1 MTSSLFPS
9 PLVSYLDTFVVGS
22 GVSDG
27 VRHVGVGDGVRHVG
41 VGDGVRDAVV
51 GRVGIGVGVG
61 PLGSV

>member
-27 VRHVGVGDGVRHVG
+27 VRHVGVGDGVR
-41 VGDGVRDAVV
+41 DAVV
-51 GRVGIGVGVG
+51 GRVGVGVG

>member
-1 MTSSLFPS
+1 MNNKQQLGMRSSRFIFG
-9 PLVSYLDTFVVGS
+9 DTFIVG
-22 GVSDG
+22 DG
-27 VRHVGVGDGVRHVG
+27 VRHVGVGDGFRHVG